1 MSQYK
6 GIVLAAG
13 SATRLFPTTLAVNK
27 QLLPIYDKPM
37 IFFSLSVL
45 MLADIRKILFI
56 VREKDKKNFFELLG
70 NGKDLGVD
78 ISYAIQKKPK
88 GIADAFKIG
97 KNFIKK
103 DNVALVLG
111 DNIFYG
117 KNLSNL
123 LFNAKKRRIGATIFS
138 FSVKDPER
146 FGVIE
151 IKNKNKVLSI
161 VEKPKKPKSNL
172 AATGLYFYDNRVVDI
187 VKRLKPS
194 KRGELEI
201 TDVNTTYLKNEELF
215 VEHLGKGFSWL
226 DTGTSETLLDANN
239 FISTT
244 QKNNKKQ
251 IACLEEIALKKKWI
265 KKRNIENR
273 LKKLTKGSYSD
284 YLRKLIKK

>member
-45 MLADIRKILFI
+45 MLADIRKILII

-103 DNVALVLG
+103 DNVALILG

>member
-45 MLADIRKILFI
+45 MLADIRKILIF

>member
-45 MLADIRKILFI
+45 MLADIRKILII

-265 KKRNIENR
+265 KKRIIENR

>member
-45 MLADIRKILFI
+45 MLADIRKILII

-161 VEKPKKPKSNL
+161 VKKPKKPKSNL

-273 LKKLTKGSYSD
+273 LKKLTKGSN
-284 YLRKLIKK
+284 

>member
-45 MLADIRKILFI
+45 MLADIRKILII

-265 KKRNIENR
+265 KKRNIENL

>member
-1 MSQYK
+1 MPSK
-6 GIVLAAG
+6 LV
-13 SATRLFPTTLAVNK
+13 
-27 QLLPIYDKPM
+27 
-37 IFFSLSVL
+37 
-45 MLADIRKILFI
+45 KIL
-56 VREKDKKNFFELLG
+56 L
-70 NGKDLGVD
+70 
-78 ISYAIQKKPK
+78 
-88 GIADAFKIG
+88 
-97 KNFIKK
+97 
-103 DNVALVLG
+103 LG

>member
-45 MLADIRKILFI
+45 MLADIRKILII

-123 LFNAKKRRIGATIFS
+123 LFNAKKRRIWATIFS
-138 FSVKDPER
+138 FSLKDPER

-273 LKKLTKGSYSD
+273 LKKLTKGSY
-284 YLRKLIKK
+284 

>member
-45 MLADIRKILFI
+45 MLADIRKILII

>member
-45 MLADIRKILFI
+45 MLADIRKILII

-226 DTGTSETLLDANN
+226 DTGTSETLLDADN

>member
-45 MLADIRKILFI
+45 MLADIRKILII

-123 LFNAKKRRIGATIFS
+123 LLNAKKRRIGATIFS

>member
-45 MLADIRKILFI
+45 MLADIRKILII

-251 IACLEEIALKKKWI
+251 IACLDEKALKKKWI

>member
-1 MSQYK
+1 
-6 GIVLAAG
+6 
-13 SATRLFPTTLAVNK
+13 
-27 QLLPIYDKPM
+27 M

-45 MLADIRKILFI
+45 MLADIRKILII

-161 VEKPKKPKSNL
+161 VEKPKKPKSKL
-172 AATGLYFYDNRVVDI
+172 GIMPLYYF
-187 VKRLKPS
+187 KP
-194 KRGELEI
+194 EI
-201 TDVNTTYLKNEELF
+201 FASLKNIKPGKKIKLF
-215 VEHLGKGFSWL
+215 
-226 DTGTSETLLDANN
+226 NN
-239 FISTT
+239 
-244 QKNNKKQ
+244 
-251 IACLEEIALKKKWI
+251 
-265 KKRNIENR
+265 
-273 LKKLTKGSYSD
+273 
-284 YLRKLIKK
+284 

>member
-45 MLADIRKILFI
+45 MLADIRKILII

-215 VEHLGKGFSWL
+215 VEHK
-226 DTGTSETLLDANN
+226 
-239 FISTT
+239 
-244 QKNNKKQ
+244 
-251 IACLEEIALKKKWI
+251 
-265 KKRNIENR
+265 
-273 LKKLTKGSYSD
+273 
-284 YLRKLIKK
+284 